1 LKSPAAGAA
10 GLFFV
15 TINQVNGFIAAA
27 EDQLHSVPPKFPE
40 SPEEGPVMSMA
51 YQIIGFLLIGG
62 AFLLIGY
69 FWGRTAGGKA
79 TARARGEL
87 PRQAEIPG
95 AESFQAGFQAGHL
108 QGWRDAIAQAPA
120 PVTTPAATQVGPPPE
135 PARRDQAED
144 GFIFHPETIN
154 HSNSPHTGSTF
165 VSEQHRPWIPLA
177 GPVGQRSTAVPPSA
191 PAPSPVFGP
200 ASLNPALPHQPS
212 APPHPTTWPTPQES
226 EEERRARKEK
236 RDRQNINI
244 TLYIASLLLVAAG
257 ALFLGTNLPT
267 LLKFVGV
274 CGITALFYSAGFV
287 LHRKVPRLRPAAV
300 AFAGTGLALIPVVGL
315 ALYNFALQD
324 GPIAWLT
331 TSLLGLAAYSFA
343 AVRLESRVL
352 AYLSLTFVVSSTWSG
367 VSVLG
372 GALVWYFTAMIGLAV
387 LLRLVSSLRPR
398 WLPPLYLKPLIRLH
412 PLVVPAVA
420 VSVTLVPLLFTKAEY
435 ALVMFLCGLYLAVV
449 AAVPGSFM
457 LLNFYGARAA
467 LTFAG
472 AAIVWELT
480 DRPSSMA
487 LAISALLAI
496 QALALGFARQR
507 VTRWLAGETSR
518 WNLDAALTFA
528 VQLIGSWAWVIWAW
542 FEAGYSAVALP
553 VWLPLLATLLIG
565 MALAGRLRG
574 AAEWMPVA
582 TVMAAASV
590 SHILGAWQLAIF
602 LILTVLFWL
611 VRAARPG
618 AGRGYFVLGAR
629 IASTLAVPNVVFEVM
644 GESSQRIV
652 GALLAF
658 VLALVT
664 QQLVSAGLLKMSVP
678 TVAPGATLAGGAV
691 AGLLAM
697 IAMPFFDESP
707 GRALTA
713 TVLLVQLGAA
723 LIVGWLLLLNG
734 RLAAADQEGGGGG
747 RRWVPTVG
755 ELVPLVASL
764 ILVPLAFNQVSISVG
779 NVALLLTTA
788 YVTASGAR
796 LSAVRHRWTY
806 WWLARGML
814 TVLGLTFFQQI
825 TDSAGPL
832 VFAGESITPSLVAV
846 LVLGAQLAFP
856 LATWHL
862 SPNRVPGHGVVVADV
877 AVVLGLQAIAVL
889 FLGSSVDNSG
899 MGWPGTLCVIVL
911 AVSAAGSGFVLRGN
925 MAASSLAPLVFAFL
939 LVVRGDK
946 LLDVELILGI
956 FTVYGTA
963 MVMAGEGSRTKGA
976 HFIGV
981 RMLSAA
987 LIVVL
992 VYDVTGSAS
1001 AVAVSLAFVLAAQHA
1016 VRWLM
1021 RNRLMEIPYQ
1031 QATVWATLA
1040 VQTALPIQDI
1050 LLGRLSSGE
1059 DAGSLRWV
1067 VLLELALLLASA
1079 ATASRSFNA
1088 RGAMYLT
1095 VYAAV
1100 FGVVALGPLLHS
1112 GAGPEQQA
1120 VLLASPVLTHNGVA
1134 LVLLALSLAGAAFGI
1149 FVRRRRLPAGETSW
1163 SGATDSERALPAIEN
1178 RLWLA
1183 ASGAAA
1189 VTACAVSP
1197 LGADWIAG
1205 MSIVVVSIVC
1215 FVASHLERIGA
1226 LYPPA
1231 VAAGLVGAN
1240 LTAFNIVSVGSDAWG
1255 SYLPWLTGC
1264 GLAAATMYLGRW
1276 ANHAQLAHDPVRRLS
1291 LAGGGMGGLAFVA
1304 AIGLGKDETAG
1315 ASAALVAVVSLACW
1329 LEAPAR
1335 IQRVTAEVGA
1345 LAVTA
1350 AVQRAVLFSGGQGQ
1364 GPDAFWAAQWFVI
1377 LAALLAALRFAAGQA
1392 LPARVILGVGA
1403 ALLSGS
1409 GIAILFGGTQGQQLW
1424 VLVLLAIL
1432 LLVGAARNETLFVWW
1447 GAAGVTLCLMWSMR
1461 QYTFAL
1467 LALMA
1472 VALIIFAV
1480 WRLNRTK
1487 PAAADSSGT
1496 SGAPG
1501 GSAAGTPEEFQQ
1513 PVAAGAPERGLN
1525 GEGPVGGP

>member
-1 LKSPAAGAA
+1 
-10 GLFFV
+10 
-15 TINQVNGFIAAA
+15 
-27 EDQLHSVPPKFPE
+27 
-40 SPEEGPVMSMA
+40 MSMA
-51 YQIIGFLLIGG
+51 YQIIGFLLPGV
-62 AFLLIGY
+62 AFLLIGF
-69 FWGRTAGGKA
+69 FWGRAAGSKA
-79 TARARGEL
+79 SAREHRHL
-87 PRQAEIPG
+87 PQQAVVPG
-95 AESFQAGFQAGHL
+95 GESFQAGFKAGHL

-120 PVTTPAATQVGPPPE
+120 PAAPPDLRDVGP
-135 PARRDQAED
+135 ARERAGRDLAED

-154 HSNSPHTGSTF
+154 PSNSPHAGTPF
-165 VSEQHRPWIPLA
+165 VSEQDRPWIPLA
-177 GPVGQRSTAVPPSA
+177 GPVRQQSSTLPPSA
-191 PAPSPVFGP
+191 PAPV
-200 ASLNPALPHQPS
+200 AQPQ
-212 APPHPTTWPTPQES
+212 PITWPTPQES
-226 EEERRARKEK
+226 VEERQARKEK

-257 ALFLGTNLPT
+257 ALFLGTSLPT

-274 CGITALFYSAGFV
+274 CGITALFYSTGFV

-331 TSLLGLAAYSFA
+331 TSFLGLAAYSFA

-387 LLRLVSSLRPR
+387 LLTLVSALRPR
-398 WLPPLYLKPLIRLH
+398 WLPPLYVRPLIQLH

-420 VSVTLVPLLFTKAEY
+420 VSVTLVPLLLSKAEY

-449 AAVPGSFM
+449 AALPGRFR

-467 LTFAG
+467 LTIAG
-472 AAIVWELT
+472 AAIVWEFT

-487 LAISALLAI
+487 LATSAVLAI

-507 VTRWLAGETSR
+507 LTKWFAGDASR
-518 WNLDAALTFA
+518 WNLDTVVTFA
-528 VQLIGSWAWVIWAW
+528 VQVIGSWAWVIWAG
-542 FEAGYSAVALP
+542 FEAGYSPPALP

-565 MALAGRLRG
+565 MALASRLLG
-574 AAEWMPVA
+574 VAEWMPVA
-582 TVMAAASV
+582 AVMAAASV
-590 SHILGAWQLAIF
+590 SRILGEWQLAVF

-629 IASTLAVPNVVFEVM
+629 IASTLAVPLVVFEVM

-652 GALLAF
+652 GAMLAF
-658 VLALVT
+658 ILALVT
-664 QQLVSAGLLKMSVP
+664 QQLVSAGLLKGGIP
-678 TVAPGATLAGGAV
+678 TVAPGSTLAGSAV
-691 AGLLAM
+691 AALLAM
-697 IAMPFFDESP
+697 IAMPSFDDSS
-707 GRALTA
+707 GKALTG
-713 TVLLVQLGAA
+713 TVLLVQLAAA
-723 LIVGWLLLLNG
+723 LLIGWLLLLNG
-734 RLAAADQEGGGGG
+734 RLIAGDQEEGGSAG
-747 RRWVPTVG
+747 RWTPTIG
-755 ELVPLVASL
+755 ELMPLVASVV
-764 ILVPLAFNQVSISVG
+764 LVPLAFSQVSLSVG
-779 NVALLLTTA
+779 NMALLLTTA
-788 YVTASGAR
+788 YLTTSGAR

-806 WWLARGML
+806 WWMARGMA

-832 VFAGESITPSLVAV
+832 VVAGETIPPSLIAV

-856 LATWHL
+856 LASWHV
-862 SPNRVPGHGVVVADV
+862 SPKRVPGYGIVVADI
-877 AVVLGLQAIAVL
+877 AVVLGLQALAVL
-889 FLGSSVDNSG
+889 LLGSSMDNSG
-899 MGWPGTLCVIVL
+899 VGWPGTLCASVL

-925 MAASSLAPLVFAFL
+925 MAASSLAPLVLAFL

-946 LLDVELILGI
+946 LLDVELVLGI

-976 HFIGV
+976 HFLGV
-981 RMLSAA
+981 RMLSGA

-1001 AVAVSLAFVLAAQHA
+1001 AVAVSLALVLGAQHA
-1016 VRWLM
+1016 VRWVM

-1031 QATVWATLA
+1031 QGAVWGTLA
-1040 VQTALPIQDI
+1040 VQAVLPIHDI
-1050 LLGRLSSGE
+1050 VLGRLSSGA

-1067 VLLELALLLASA
+1067 VLLELILLLASA
-1079 ATASRSFNA
+1079 VTASRFFNA
-1088 RGAMYLT
+1088 RGALYLS

-1100 FGVVALGPLLHS
+1100 FGVVALGPLLRS
-1112 GAGPEQQA
+1112 GAGLEQQA
-1120 VLLASPVLTHNGVA
+1120 VFLAAPVLSHDGVA

-1149 FVRRRRLPAGETSW
+1149 FVRRLRYLPAGETFG
-1163 SGATDSERALPAIEN
+1163 SGATDSERTIPAIEN
-1178 RLWLA
+1178 RFWLA
-1183 ASGAAA
+1183 TSGAAA

-1197 LGADWIAG
+1197 LAAHWIAG
-1205 MSIVVVSIVC
+1205 LSILVVAVVC

-1231 VAAGLVGAN
+1231 AVGALVGAQ
-1240 LTAFNIVSVGSDAWG
+1240 LTAFNIVSADSDAWG

-1264 GLAAATMYLGRW
+1264 GLAAATMYFGRW
-1276 ANHAQLAHDPVRRLS
+1276 ANHARLAKDTVRRLS
-1291 LAGGGMGGLAFVA
+1291 LVGGGIGGLALVA

-1335 IQRVTAEVGA
+1335 IRRVAADLGA

-1350 AVQRAVLFSGGQGQ
+1350 SVQRAVLFSGGLGQ
-1364 GPDAFWAAQWFVI
+1364 GPDPFWAAQWFVI
-1377 LAALLAALRFAAGQA
+1377 LAAVLAALRYAGGQTM
-1392 LPARVILGVGA
+1392 PARVILGAGA
-1403 ALLSGS
+1403 ALLSAS
-1409 GIAILFGGTQGQQLW
+1409 GIAIVFGGTQSQQLW

-1432 LLVGAARNETLFVWW
+1432 LLVGAGRNETLFVWW
-1447 GAAGVTLCLMWSMR
+1447 GAAGVTLCLMWAMR

-1487 PAAADSSGT
+1487 PAAADPS
-1496 SGAPG
+1496 
-1501 GSAAGTPEEFQQ
+1501 GTPEAPGASAPGTPEGFQT
-1513 PVAAGAPERGLN
+1513 PVGAGAPERALN